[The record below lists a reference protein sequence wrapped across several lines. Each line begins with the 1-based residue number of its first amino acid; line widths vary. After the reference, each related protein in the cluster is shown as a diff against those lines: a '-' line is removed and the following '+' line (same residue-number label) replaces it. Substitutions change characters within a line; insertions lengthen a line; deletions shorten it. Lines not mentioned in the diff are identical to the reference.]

1 MFQEHRFRLKVNV
14 SIITYGN
21 CRYKIKG
28 VSVQNTKQYSLL
40 EYNALQTQERCIAA
54 VFLL

>member
-1 MFQEHRFRLKVNV
+1 MYKKQTSQLYYEKMFQEHRFQLKINV

-28 VSVQNTKQYSLL
+28 VSVQNTKQCSLL
-40 EYNALQTQERCIAA
+40 E
-54 VFLL
+54 